1 MEMGSQKRLLICLWI
16 WFVFWRVRPL
26 AIEKLWWV
34 QSLHIHL
41 SWSTSGVLWP
51 RPCVE
56 LWHFRC
62 AIAKLEAPKGNVTNV
77 ELRVAHVGTK
87 FWIYIYIYSRFTGLD
102 ERKVVAIQ
110 FGKRSSECPLST
122 YFAKHFPCS
131 NRIGCARTHMSS
143 LLLKSSRCQQDP
155 EVFSHPPLVLSSSI
169 LHP

>member
-1 MEMGSQKRLLICLWI
+1 MGSQKRLLICLWM

-26 AIEKLWWV
+26 AIEKLWCNHCIFICLD
-34 QSLHIHL
+34 QLRGSSDILR
-41 SWSTSGVLWP
+41 P

-62 AIAKLEAPKGNVTNV
+62 AIAKLEGSQR
-77 ELRVAHVGTK
+77 ERYQRWVASCTCWNK
-87 FWIYIYIYSRFTGLD
+87 ILDIYIYSRFTGLD
-102 ERKVVAIQ
+102 ERKIVAIQ

-131 NRIGCARTHMSS
+131 NRIGCAKTHMSS

-155 EVFSHPPLVLSSSI
+155 EVLSHPPLVLSCSI

>member
-1 MEMGSQKRLLICLWI
+1 MEMRSQKRLLICLWI

-62 AIAKLEAPKGNVTNV
+62 AIAKLEGSQR
-77 ELRVAHVGTK
+77 ERYQRWVASCTC
-87 FWIYIYIYSRFTGLD
+87 WNQILDIYIYSRFTGLD

-155 EVFSHPPLVLSSSI
+155 EVLSHPPLVLSSSI